1 MGREGLL
8 EIKHFW
14 SLYLAKCETENI
26 LGHTSDKTTMDMYG
40 TLLID
45 EMQEIETQGLTQR
58 RVRSLLRESAREE
71 THGPSGTDF

>member
-1 MGREGLL
+1 
-8 EIKHFW
+8 
-14 SLYLAKCETENI
+14 
-26 LGHTSDKTTMDMYG
+26 MYG